1 MPEVIDIHAVDYLV
15 FSVVNIV
22 NVLMFFSFAARM
34 DRPDLERKFM
44 IAVIAMAIPALAAI
58 VMFALEGREWWNWA
72 VPLVFVVWAVM
83 EFAVDVIA
91 KLEFK
96 HPRDLRIIIPF
107 VVVFHLSLVGMW
119 FITWEMGMAF
129 WVTTAVFYAVH
140 IVGMLYAQFH
150 GVR

>member
-1 MPEVIDIHAVDYLV
+1 MAELIDIGAVDYLV
-15 FSVVNIV
+15 FSVINIV

-58 VMFALEGREWWNWA
+58 IMYALEDRSWWHWA

-96 HPRDLRIIIPF
+96 HPRDLKIIIPF

-119 FITWEMGMAF
+119 FITWDMGIAF

>member
-1 MPEVIDIHAVDYLV
+1 MAEVIDIGAVDYLV
-15 FSVVNIV
+15 FSVINIV

-34 DRPDLERKFM
+34 DRPDMERKLL
-44 IAVIAMAIPALAAI
+44 IAVTAMAVPALAAI
-58 VMFALEGREWWNWA
+58 VMYAVEEYSWWHWA

-96 HPRDLRIIIPF
+96 HPHDLKIIIPF
-107 VVVFHLSLVGMW
+107 IVVFHLSLVGMW
-119 FITWEMGMAF
+119 FLTWEMGMAF

-140 IVGMLYAQFH
+140 IGGMLYAQFR
-150 GVR
+150 GGR

>member
-1 MPEVIDIHAVDYLV
+1 MEDISAVDYLV

-34 DRPDLERKFM
+34 DRPDLERKFL
-44 IAVIAMAIPALAAI
+44 IAVTAMAIPALAAV
-58 VMFALEGREWWNWA
+58 VMYALKEGHSWWQWA

-96 HPRDLRIIIPF
+96 HPRDLKIIIPF

-119 FITWEMGMAF
+119 FLIWDMGIAF
-129 WVTTAVFYAVH
+129 RVTTAVFYAVH
-140 IVGMLYAQFH
+140 IGGMLYAQFH